1 MSSIQNKDLKRK
13 SLEREDLTN
22 KKVLK
27 KPIEKPLEKSEYEKI
42 RDQNVKEIMEEA
54 ERLGL

>member
-1 MSSIQNKDLKRK
+1 M
-13 SLEREDLTN
+13 EREDLTN

-27 KPIEKPLEKSEYEKI
+27 KTIEKPLEKSEYEKI